1 MTITIIGGSG
11 FVGTRL
17 TKRLLESGHTVKIA
31 DKRKSVAY
39 PDLWTRVDIRNSA
52 DEKNEFPASL
62 TDEAMAPG
70 ADEIAKKAQPMHTL
84 LEALQGSDAVINLAA
99 EHRDDVTPKSLYDDV
114 NVHGSAHVLEAC
126 TKLKIHRVV
135 FTSSVAVYGFAPVGT
150 DESGKIA
157 YFNDYGRTKYAAEQE
172 YKKWLESDKNN
183 SVTIIRPTV
192 IFGEQNRGN
201 VYNLLRQIASGRFPM
216 VGKGTNRK
224 SMNYVENVAAFLQF
238 CVENME
244 KNPEILRSA
253 QNDGNLNQN
262 DIAEA
267 KQMLKQVQHDRHS
280 ELVSESSSGNLYLF
294 NYCDE
299 PAYDMN
305 HLVLDVYKH
314 LGKPKKRLFHFPFW
328 LAYFGGKCFDLAAFI
343 LHKKFTINS
352 IRVKKFTQNTY
363 FKSSRVPKTGFKA
376 PVELEE
382 GLRRTIDYEFVKK
395 TQGHVF
401 HCE

>member
-17 TKRLLESGHTVKIA
+17 AKRLLEAGHTVKIA
-31 DKRKSVAY
+31 DKRKSVTY
-39 PDLWTRVDIRNSA
+39 PELWTRVDIRNSSE
-52 DEKNEFPASL
+52 EKNEFSASL

-70 ADEIAKKAQPMHTL
+70 ADEVAKKSQGMHSL
-84 LEALQGSDAVINLAA
+84 LEALIGSDAVINLAA

-126 TKLKIHRVV
+126 TKLKIHKVV

-172 YKKWLESDKNN
+172 YKKWLEADKNN
-183 SVTIIRPTV
+183 EVAIIRPTV

-201 VYNLLRQIASGRFPM
+201 VYNLLRQIAGGHFPM
-216 VGKGTNRK
+216 VGNGKNRK

-238 CVENME
+238 CLENDE
-244 KNPEILRSA
+244 KLPCFDEEF
-253 QNDGNLNQN
+253 DG
-262 DIAEA
+262 A
-267 KQMLKQVQHDRHS
+267 KNGRLH
-280 ELVSESSSGNLYLF
+280 LF

-305 HLVLDVYKH
+305 HLVLDVYKY
-314 LGKPKKRLFHFPFW
+314 LGKPKNRLFHFPYW
-328 LAYFGGKCFDLAAFI
+328 LAYMGGKCFDLAALI

-376 PVELEE
+376 PVALEE
-382 GLRRTIDYEFVKK
+382 GLSRTIDYEFVKK